1 MKNKYTLLFIPPEH
15 RPTRQFQFSLDGK
28 RILVSGLLTLGVVII
43 SVFTYTVYLSHTLSI
58 KNAELAAVDQLKQS
72 NLDKDQEIQRL
83 KQESV
88 QMAQDLSSIQELE
101 LKLTSILKVDATTSL
116 TGSQPSSQTPA
127 PSSSQVS
134 RGGVPQAAQLLT
146 SDPQEISNQLN
157 RLQQYYD
164 MAVEYEDQINRTPS
178 ILPLKGEHEIA
189 SDFGYRRNPFGGWS
203 NEFHNGVDF
212 ACNYG
217 TPVYATAAGKVVF
230 SGWDSVYGRKVNID
244 HGYGV
249 ETFYGHNSKL
259 VVYVGDTVEK
269 GQLIAYSGN
278 SGRSTGSHLH
288 YGAIVNG
295 KSVDPLQFTQFTKE
309 Q

>member
-15 RPTRQFQFSLDGK
+15 RPTRQFQFSLNGK

-43 SVFTYTVYLSHTLSI
+43 SVFTYTAYLSHTLNV
-58 KNAELAAVDQLKQS
+58 KNAELAALDQLKQS
-72 NLDKDQEIQRL
+72 NLAKDQEIQRL
-83 KQESV
+83 KQDSV

-101 LKLTSILKVDATTSL
+101 LKLTSILKVDTPTSL
-116 TGSQPSSQTPA
+116 TSSQTSPQPTA

-134 RGGVPQAAQLLT
+134 RGGIPQTAQLLT
-146 SDPQEISNQLN
+146 SDPQEVSQQLN
-157 RLQQYYD
+157 RLQHYYD
-164 MAVEYEDQINRTPS
+164 MAVEYEDQINHTPS

-189 SDFGYRRNPFGGWS
+189 SSFGYRRNPFGGWS
-203 NEFHNGVDF
+203 SEFHNGTDF
-212 ACNYG
+212 ACDYG

-230 SGWDSVYGRKVNID
+230 SGWDSVYGRKINID

-249 ETFYGHNSKL
+249 VTFYGHNSKL
-259 VVYVGDTVEK
+259 VVSVGDTVEK

-295 KSVDPLQFTQFTKE
+295 QSVDPLQFTEFTKE